1 MASSRTGWVSVSFDL
16 LSKLTPGKTLSTLAL
31 VLATMDE
38 EPSEF
43 YSDTTLVGELHYSP
57 CD

>member
-1 MASSRTGWVSVSFDL
+1 MR
-16 LSKLTPGKTLSTLAL
+16 LTTGKTLSTLGL

-43 YSDTTLVGELHYSP
+43 YSDTTLVGELDNPAAKLTRSVSSVRT
-57 CD
+57 